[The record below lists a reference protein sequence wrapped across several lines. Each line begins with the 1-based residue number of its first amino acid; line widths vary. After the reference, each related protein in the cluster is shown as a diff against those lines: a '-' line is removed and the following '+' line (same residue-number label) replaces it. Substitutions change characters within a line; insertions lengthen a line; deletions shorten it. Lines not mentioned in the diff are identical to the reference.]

1 MRVLFDQGTPA
12 PLRRF
17 LTGHEVETVYL
28 RGWSELSNGALL
40 SVAEQAGFD
49 ILITTDGNLRY
60 QQNLS
65 RRRIAILVLPTTRWP
80 EIREHVA
87 YVCAAI
93 NEAIR
98 SGYLEL
104 NW

>member
-17 LTGHEVETVYL
+17 LTGHEVETAYE

-40 SVAEQAGFD
+40 SVAEQAGFE

-65 RRRIAILVLPTTRWP
+65 QRRIAILALPTTRWP
-80 EIREHVA
+80 EIQEH
-87 YVCAAI
+87 AAAVLKAV
-93 NEAIR
+93 NETLR
-98 SGYLEL
+98 GDYREL

>member
-1 MRVLFDQGTPA
+1 MRVLFDQGKPA

-17 LTGHEVETVYL
+17 LTGHEVVTAYE

-40 SVAEQAGFD
+40 SVAEQSGFE

-65 RRRIAILVLPTTRWP
+65 QRRIAILILPTTRWP
-80 EIREHVA
+80 EIQEHAAVVLNAVNETLSGDYRE
-87 YVCAAI
+87 
-93 NEAIR
+93 
-98 SGYLEL
+98 LT
-104 NW
+104 W